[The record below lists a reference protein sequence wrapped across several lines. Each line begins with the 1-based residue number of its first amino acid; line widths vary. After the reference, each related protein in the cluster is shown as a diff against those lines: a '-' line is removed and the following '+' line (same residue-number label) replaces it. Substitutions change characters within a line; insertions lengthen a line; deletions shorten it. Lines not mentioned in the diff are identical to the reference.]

1 VENVFKHWRPPAQV
15 ILGTKSKT
23 LSLNTLN
30 GINREDERIMPGI
43 GLANMRRRLEL
54 LYPAR
59 YSLTA
64 GQKDGNY
71 FAELQLELP

>member
-1 VENVFKHWRPPAQV
+1 
-15 ILGTKSKT
+15 
-23 LSLNTLN
+23 
-30 GINREDERIMPGI
+30 MPGI